1 MASRKLMKGILRGF
15 LGTYTSRYSE
25 FDRYWLFGFIVA
37 ALGEWT
43 IDLLDCPVASV
54 VPDPADTVRGL
65 AANKFRDQ
73 MSKAGLQF
81 EAVRSATL
89 SIQRGEPR
97 RCSLYMVGYPGIQE
111 SRTVE
116 VSGFDVT
123 FSAQAV
129 MDSGRVYEAC
139 ERVFVAPQDPSLFTR
154 SGRPGE
160 CFSDRY
166 SPVAVGSSAPNK
178 RFNLTRRIWRI
189 MIGERRA
196 G

>member
-1 MASRKLMKGILRGF
+1 MKGVLRGF

-54 VPDPADTVRGL
+54 VPDPADTVRSL
-65 AANKFRDQ
+65 AADKFRDQ
-73 MSKAGLQF
+73 ISKSGLQF
-81 EAVRSATL
+81 EAVQSATL
-89 SIQRGEPR
+89 SIQRGAPR
-97 RCSLYMVGYPGIQE
+97 RCSLYLFGYPGIQE
-111 SRTVE
+111 PRTVD

-129 MDSGRVYEAC
+129 VDSGRVYEDC
-139 ERVFVAPQDPSLFTR
+139 ECVFVAPQDPSLFTR
-154 SGRPGE
+154 SGRAGE
-160 CFSDRY
+160 RFSERY
-166 SPVAVGSSAPNK
+166 SRTAMGFGAPNK

-189 MIGERRA
+189 MIGNRRA